1 MRNLIPDTIATIR
14 AWFNDGLL
22 TKDILN
28 KDIVN
33 CLERNITID
42 NIDGV
47 VILTKRIP
55 KRYLV
60 NNLYENEIV
69 VSKDKGKLKIILS
82 PLDVTTTR
90 RINFTPNQKE
100 FTSMR
105 TNVFMSRNRH
115 INEAIVVGMYDILV
129 KKVIERKG

>member
-60 NNLYENEIV
+60 NTPYENEVV
-69 VSKDKGKLKIILS
+69 VSKDTGKLKVVLS
-82 PLDVTTTR
+82 PLDATVTR

-105 TNVFMSRNRH
+105 TNVFISRNRH